1 MDFRV
6 AVRPHMQE
14 LADHIPAVCG
24 MTIRDR
30 ADMVYIEHAVG
41 HRAASVNSGL
51 GARIPIGNTASG
63 RAYAAAL
70 SAADREQFL
79 ADLEQQDREQ
89 DRKSTRLNSSH

>member
-1 MDFRV
+1 M
-6 AVRPHMQE
+6 P
-14 LADHIPAVCG
+14 
-24 MTIRDR
+24 IRYR

-41 HRAASVNSGL
+41 HRAAAVNSGL

-89 DRKSTRLNSSH
+89 WQRLVAALPGTLDLYARSGFVLDRKSTRLNSSH